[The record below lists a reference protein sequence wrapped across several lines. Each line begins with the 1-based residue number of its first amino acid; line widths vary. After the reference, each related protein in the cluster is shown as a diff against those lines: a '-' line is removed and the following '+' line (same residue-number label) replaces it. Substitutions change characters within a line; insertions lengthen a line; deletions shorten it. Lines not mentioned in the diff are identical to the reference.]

1 MVTLQ
6 LSAIREIIF
15 FWITETTFACAK
27 EKILVV
33 YQYYVAEYVAEQA
46 KDSI

>member
-6 LSAIREIIF
+6 LSALREIILV
-15 FWITETTFACAK
+15 WITETTFACAK

-46 KDSI
+46 KDAI